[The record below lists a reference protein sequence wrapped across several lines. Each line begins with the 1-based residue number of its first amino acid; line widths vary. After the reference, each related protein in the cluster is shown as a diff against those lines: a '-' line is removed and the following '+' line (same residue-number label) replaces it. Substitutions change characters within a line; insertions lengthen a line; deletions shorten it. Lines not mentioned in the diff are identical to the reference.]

1 MKEPI
6 HQSSGNVFSDL
17 GFPPEEAAL
26 LRMRANLMDALR
38 RLIEDRNWTQVQA
51 AEHLGIAQSRVSDLV
66 RGKWQKF
73 SVDML
78 VSLAVRVGLQPTVSV

>member
-6 HQSSGNVFSDL
+6 RQSSGNVFSDL
-17 GFPPEEAAL
+17 GFSPEEAAL
-26 LRMRANLMDALR
+26 MRMRADLMEALR
-38 RLIEDRNWTQVQA
+38 RLIEERDWTQVQA

-78 VSLAVRVGLQPTVSV
+78 VSLAVRVGLQPAVSV